1 MTSNLILM
9 TRDLPLSPSQVQK
22 WDQSRQLVQYKLSS
36 ESQPLPSY
44 LILHYGPPLDPSY
57 LEGFIE
63 AIEIREYEMVQHNPP
78 FQKEVE
84 SPGPYHFHPTLSH
97 PSLTTHSAVKD
108 PKHGTHLLLESLTPA
123 DGSDDD
129 VDSWYR
135 EQYIPDLAK
144 LPTYLLTKR
153 YKLIGSQANVENL
166 PPGKMHWASPPPY
179 LTLHEFNGEKLDAA
193 ALVATSTEGDW
204 DRKIRAG
211 MQSGKFKLITYSFH
225 ARRYASF
232 AFLQRVGHCS

>member
-144 LPTYLLTKR
+144 SPTYLLTKR
-153 YKLIGSQANVENL
+153 YKLIQSQANVENL
-166 PPGKMHWASPPPY
+166 PHGKMHWASPPPY
-179 LTLHEFNGEKLDAA
+179 ISHCMNSTARSSTLPLLLQPARRETGIGRSGPGCS
-193 ALVATSTEGDW
+193 LVSSSSLPIRSTH
-204 DRKIRAG
+204 AG
-211 MQSGKFKLITYSFH
+211 MLALRF
-225 ARRYASF
+225 
-232 AFLQRVGHCS
+232 C